1 MDDLHAI
8 GFYASAVLTVGAAL
22 ATAFVPTRR
31 ARATSLAVL
40 GLGLAVMYAALSA
53 AFAGV
58 VALACYVA
66 IALLLARPD
75 YRSVEVVVAS
85 WWRQAGGIGAAVL
98 VAILAYSAYR
108 GSFAIATYYG
118 GAVNT
123 VAMGRALFAHDAMA
137 TEAVAAI
144 VLVALVGASIAWR
157 RERRA
162 RDVEPRETGT
172 KRR

>member
-8 GFYASAVLTVGAAL
+8 GFYVSAALTVGAAL
-22 ATAFVPTRR
+22 ATAFVRTRR
-31 ARATSLAVL
+31 GRGTSLGVL
-40 GLGLAVMYAALSA
+40 GIGLAALYTALSA

-58 VALACYVA
+58 VALVCYAA
-66 IALLLARPD
+66 IALLVMRPD
-75 YRSVEVVVAS
+75 YRSVEVNVAS

-98 VAILAYSAYR
+98 LAILAYSAYR
-108 GSFAIATYYG
+108 ESFAIATYYG

-123 VAMGRALFAHDAMA
+123 VAMGRALFTHDALA

-144 VLVALVGASIAWR
+144 VLVALVGATLAWR
-157 RERRA
+157 RERRM
-162 RDVEPRETGT
+162 RDVEPREAGT